1 MSSLSTC
8 IFCIYTDFCSV
19 GILQCC
25 CNSKPLHP
33 RDLTYSICLNIRQAD
48 STPQN
53 NEKLTYERKLFG
65 GSGLQVHA
73 VLQPEEFGIWDAISV
88 AVEAGRYSWL
98 LGLRLW
104 IDQDHWRDWTHKHK
118 QNQKRQTERR
128 GERENIITHCFMVD
142 HNSWGITAQT
152 PTHAVGREEFVST
165 QRGIYSHI
173 TRIQELWGCF
183 ITA

>member
-1 MSSLSTC
+1 MQINGEHDKILPKSESPIKKKSLDDRAPALSSLSTC
-8 IFCIYTDFCSV
+8 IFCVYTDFCSV

-25 CNSKPLHP
+25 CNSKTLHP

-48 STPQN
+48 SIPQN

-73 VLQPEEFGIWDAISV
+73 ILQPEEFGIWDAVGV
-88 AVEAGRYSWL
+88 AVEAGRYSRL

-118 QNQKRQTERR
+118 QNQKTGREER
-128 GERENIITHCFMVD
+128 GERK
-142 HNSWGITAQT
+142 HNYTLF
-152 PTHAVGREEFVST
+152 HGRP
-165 QRGIYSHI
+165 
-173 TRIQELWGCF
+173 
-183 ITA
+183 